1 MRTLLDFITMTKG
14 IEYLI
19 AVAFLMTFV
28 LFWHL
33 AVTPARTAPSRVKER
48 IGEMARNLGEMV
60 GGFLVPEKVY
70 FHPGHAWA
78 KVERGDL
85 LSLGIDDF
93 GQKLVGPINAIQTPA
108 VGTRVKQGERAWT
121 LLVNGQSID
130 MLSPVDG
137 EIIAVNEDVLES
149 PEEIN
154 KDPFGK
160 GWLMTV
166 RNPEKLANLKGLLSG
181 IQAHRWIEEARTKLM
196 AITSSYNLGTV
207 LADAGPLRDGI
218 ARTLDSERWVEIV
231 KSHFL
236 TADE

>member
-1 MRTLLDFITMTKG
+1 MHTLLEFITLTKG

-19 AVAFLMTFV
+19 AVAFLTSFI
-28 LFWHL
+28 LFWQL
-33 AVTPARTAPSRVKER
+33 AVAPPRPARSRVKER
-48 IGEMARNLGEMV
+48 IGELARNFGEMV
-60 GGFLVPEKVY
+60 GGFLVPENVY

-78 KVERGDL
+78 KAERGDI

-93 GQKLVGPINAIQTPA
+93 GQKLLGPIQSVQTPE
-108 VGTRVKQGERAWT
+108 VGARVKQGERVWT
-121 LLVNGQSID
+121 FQVNGQAID

-137 EIIAVNEDVLES
+137 EIVAVNDDVLQS
-149 PEEIN
+149 PEQIR

-166 RNPEKLANLKGLLSG
+166 RNPEKLTNLKGLLSG
-181 IQAHRWIEEARTKLM
+181 IQARRWIEEGRTQLM
-196 AITSSYNLGTV
+196 AITNQNLGTV

-231 KSHFL
+231 KSHFQ
-236 TADE
+236 TANE

>member
-33 AVTPARTAPSRVKER
+33 AVTPVRPAPSRVKER
-48 IGEMARNLGEMV
+48 FGEMVRNFGEMV

-108 VGTRVKQGERAWT
+108 VK
-121 LLVNGQSID
+121 
-130 MLSPVDG
+130 
-137 EIIAVNEDVLES
+137 LEAMRG
-149 PEEIN
+149 
-154 KDPFGK
+154 GK
-160 GWLMTV
+160 AA
-166 RNPEKLANLKGLLSG
+166 EG
-181 IQAHRWIEEARTKLM
+181 ISR
-196 AITSSYNLGTV
+196 
-207 LADAGPLRDGI
+207 
-218 ARTLDSERWVEIV
+218 
-231 KSHFL
+231 
-236 TADE
+236 

>member
-1 MRTLLDFITMTKG
+1 MHTLLDFITMTKG

-19 AVAFLMTFV
+19 AIAFLMSFI
-28 LFWHL
+28 LFWRL
-33 AVTPARTAPSRVKER
+33 AMTSARPARSRGKER
-48 IGEMARNLGEMV
+48 IGELARNLGEMV
-60 GGFLVPEKVY
+60 GGFLVPENVY

-78 KVERGDL
+78 KVDRSGL

-93 GQKLVGPINAIQTPA
+93 GQKLLGPITAIQTPP
-108 VGTRVKQGERAWT
+108 VGARVKQGERTWT
-121 LLVNGQSID
+121 FQVNGQAID

-137 EIIAVNEDVLES
+137 EIVAVNNDVLQS
-149 PEEIN
+149 PEKIH

-160 GWLMTV
+160 GWLMMV
-166 RNPEKLANLKGLLSG
+166 RNPEKLTNLRGLLSG
-181 IQAHRWIEEARTKLM
+181 IQARRWIEGVRTQLLSI
-196 AITSSYNLGTV
+196 ANQNLGTV

-218 ARTLDSERWVEIV
+218 ARTLDSERWMEIA

>member
-19 AVAFLMTFV
+19 AVGFLTSFI

-33 AVTPARTAPSRVKER
+33 AVTPARPARSRVKER
-48 IGEMARNLGEMV
+48 IGDLARNVGEMV
-60 GGFLVPEKVY
+60 GGFLVPENVY

-78 KVERGDL
+78 KAERGDL
-85 LSLGIDDF
+85 MSLGIDDF
-93 GQKLVGPINAIQTPA
+93 GQKLLGPIQAIRTPA

-121 LLVNGQSID
+121 FQVNGQAID

-137 EIIAVNEDVLES
+137 EIVALNDDVLQS
-149 PEEIN
+149 PEEIRN
-154 KDPFGK
+154 DPFGK

-166 RNPEKLANLKGLLSG
+166 RNAEKLANLKGLLSG
-181 IQAHRWIEEARTKLM
+181 VQARRWIEDARTQLM
-196 AITSSYNLGTV
+196 AVTNRNLGTV
-207 LADAGPLRDGI
+207 LADAGPLREGI
-218 ARTLDSERWVEIV
+218 AQTLGSERWVEIV

>member
-19 AVAFLMTFV
+19 AIAFLASFV
-28 LFWHL
+28 LFWQL
-33 AVTPARTAPSRVKER
+33 ATTPARSRVR
-48 IGEMARNLGEMV
+48 IREMARNLGEMV

-78 KVERGDL
+78 KVEWGDL

-93 GQKLVGPINAIQTPA
+93 GQKLVGPIHAIQTPA
-108 VGTRVKQGERAWT
+108 VGARVKQGERAWT
-121 LLVNGQSID
+121 LQVNGQSID

-137 EIIAVNEDVLES
+137 EIIAVNDDVLQS
-149 PEEIN
+149 PQEIN

-160 GWLMTV
+160 GWVMAV
-166 RNPEKLANLKGLLSG
+166 RNSDKLLNLKGLLSG
-181 IQAHRWIEEARTKLM
+181 IQARLWTEEARTKLM
-196 AITSSYNLGTV
+196 AITSRNLGTV
-207 LADAGPLRDGI
+207 LADAGPLREGI

>member
-28 LFWHL
+28 LFWRL
-33 AVTPARTAPSRVKER
+33 AVTPVRPAPSRVR
-48 IGEMARNLGEMV
+48 EMARNFGEMV

-108 VGTRVKQGERAWT
+108 VGARVKQGERAWT

-137 EIIAVNEDVLES
+137 EIIAVNDDVLQF

-166 RNPEKLANLKGLLSG
+166 RNSEKLANLKGLLSG
-181 IQAHRWIEEARTKLM
+181 IQARRWIEEARTKLM
-196 AITSSYNLGTV
+196 AITGYNLGTV
-207 LADAGPLRDGI
+207 LADGGPLRDGI

-231 KSHFL
+231 KTHFL

>member
-19 AVAFLMTFV
+19 SVAFLMTFV
-28 LFWHL
+28 LFWRL
-33 AVTPARTAPSRVKER
+33 AVTPARPRVKER
-48 IGEMARNLGEMV
+48 IGELARNFREMV
-60 GGFLVPEKVY
+60 GGFLVPENVY

-93 GQKLVGPINAIQTPA
+93 GQKLVGPIDAIETPA
-108 VGTRVKQGERAWT
+108 AGARVKQGERVWT
-121 LLVNGQSID
+121 FHVDGQAID

-137 EIIAVNEDVLES
+137 EIVAVNDDVLQS
-149 PEEIN
+149 PQEIN

-160 GWLMTV
+160 GWLITV
-166 RNPEKLANLKGLLSG
+166 RNPEKLANQKGLLSG
-181 IQAHRWIEEARTKLM
+181 IEARRWIEEARTKLM
-196 AITSSYNLGTV
+196 AITSSNLGTV

>member
-1 MRTLLDFITMTKG
+1 MRTLLDFITLTKG

-19 AVAFLMTFV
+19 AVAFLTSFV

-33 AVTPARTAPSRVKER
+33 AVTPARPARSRVKER
-48 IGEMARNLGEMV
+48 IGELARNLGEMV

-70 FHPGHAWA
+70 FHPGHAWT
-78 KVERGDL
+78 KVEWGDL

-93 GQKLVGPINAIQTPA
+93 GQKLLGPINAIQTPE
-108 VGTRVKQGERAWT
+108 VGSRVKQGERAWT
-121 LLVNGQSID
+121 LQVNGQSID

-137 EIIAVNEDVLES
+137 EIIAVNEDVLQS

-160 GWLMTV
+160 GWVMAV
-166 RNPEKLANLKGLLSG
+166 RNPDKLLNLKELLSG
-181 IQAHRWIEEARTKLM
+181 IQARKWIEEARTRLM
-196 AITSSYNLGTV
+196 AITNQNLGTV

-231 KSHFL
+231 RSHFL
-236 TADE
+236 TAKE

>member
-1 MRTLLDFITMTKG
+1 MHTLLEFITLTKG

-28 LFWHL
+28 LFWHF
-33 AVTPARTAPSRVKER
+33 AVTPAPARSRVKAR
-48 IGEMARNLGEMV
+48 IGELARDFGEMV
-60 GGFLVPEKVY
+60 GGFLVPENVY

-78 KVERGDL
+78 KVERGDV

-93 GQKLVGPINAIQTPA
+93 GQKLVGPITAIQTPA
-108 VGTRVKQGERAWT
+108 EGARVKQGERAWT
-121 LLVNGQSID
+121 LQVNGQSID

-137 EIIAVNEDVLES
+137 EIVAVNDDVLQS
-149 PEEIN
+149 PEEIR

-166 RNPEKLANLKGLLSG
+166 RNPEKLTNLKGLLSG
-181 IQAHRWIEEARTKLM
+181 IQARKWIEEARTRLM
-196 AITSSYNLGTV
+196 GMTNQNLGTV
-207 LADAGPLRDGI
+207 LADAGPGRDGI

>member
-19 AVAFLMTFV
+19 AVAFLTSFV
-28 LFWHL
+28 LFWRL
-33 AVTPARTAPSRVKER
+33 AATPPRSRVKER
-48 IGEMARNLGEMV
+48 IGELARNFGEMV
-60 GGFLVPEKVY
+60 GGFLVPENVY

-93 GQKLVGPINAIQTPA
+93 GQKLLGPITAIQTPGEGA
-108 VGTRVKQGERAWT
+108 RVKQGERVWT
-121 LLVNGQSID
+121 LHVDGQAID

-137 EIIAVNEDVLES
+137 EIVALNDDVLQS
-149 PEEIN
+149 PEEIR

-160 GWLMTV
+160 GWVMTV
-166 RNPEKLANLKGLLSG
+166 RNPEKSMNLKGLLSG
-181 IQAHRWIEEARTKLM
+181 IQARRWIEEARTQLM
-196 AITSSYNLGTV
+196 AITNQNLGTV
-207 LADAGPLRDGI
+207 LADAGPAREGI
-218 ARTLDSERWVEIV
+218 ARTLNGERWVEIV
-231 KSHFL
+231 KTHFL

>member
-33 AVTPARTAPSRVKER
+33 AVTPARPAPFRVKER
-48 IGEMARNLGEMV
+48 IGEMARNFGEMV

-108 VGTRVKQGERAWT
+108 VGARVKQGERAWT

-137 EIIAVNEDVLES
+137 EIIAVNDDVLQF
-149 PEEIN
+149 PAEIS

-166 RNPEKLANLKGLLSG
+166 RNSEKLANLKGLLSG
-181 IQAHRWIEEARTKLM
+181 TQAHRWIEEARTKLM
-196 AITSSYNLGTV
+196 AMTSSNLGTV

-231 KSHFL
+231 KTHFL
-236 TADE
+236 TAEE

>member
-1 MRTLLDFITMTKG
+1 MHTLLDFITMTKG

-19 AVAFLMTFV
+19 AVAFLVTFI
-28 LFWHL
+28 LFWRY
-33 AVTPARTAPSRVKER
+33 AAAPARPVPSRVR
-48 IGEMARNLGEMV
+48 GGLGVMSRGVGELI

-78 KVERGDL
+78 KVEKGDL

-93 GQKLVGPINAIQTPA
+93 GQKLVGPINAIQAPA
-108 VGTRVKQGERAWT
+108 VGARVKQGERAWT
-121 LLVNGQSID
+121 LLINGQPID

-137 EIIAVNEDVLES
+137 EIVAVNEDVLQF
-149 PEEIN
+149 PAKVN
-154 KDPFGK
+154 KDPFGT
-160 GWLMTV
+160 GWLMMV

-181 IQAHRWIEEARTKLM
+181 IHAHRWIEEARTKLM
-196 AITSSYNLGTV
+196 AITSHNLGTV

-218 ARTLDSERWVEIV
+218 ARTLDSERWLQIV

>member
-19 AVAFLMTFV
+19 AVAFLTSFV
-28 LFWHL
+28 LFWRL
-33 AVTPARTAPSRVKER
+33 AATPPRSRVKER
-48 IGEMARNLGEMV
+48 IGELARNFGEMV
-60 GGFLVPEKVY
+60 GGFLVPENVY

-93 GQKLVGPINAIQTPA
+93 GQKLLGPITAIQTPGEGA
-108 VGTRVKQGERAWT
+108 RVKQGERAWT
-121 LLVNGQSID
+121 LQVNGQSID

-137 EIIAVNEDVLES
+137 EIIAVNDDVLQS
-149 PEEIN
+149 PQEIN

-160 GWLMTV
+160 GWVMAV
-166 RNPEKLANLKGLLSG
+166 RNQDKLLNLKGLLSG
-181 IQAHRWIEEARTKLM
+181 IQARLWTEEARTKLM
-196 AITSSYNLGTV
+196 AITSRNLGTV

-231 KSHFL
+231 KSHFQ
-236 TADE
+236 TAKE

>member
-19 AVAFLMTFV
+19 AIAFLTSFV

-33 AVTPARTAPSRVKER
+33 AMTPARSLSRVKER
-48 IGEMARNLGEMV
+48 LGEMAKNLGEMV
-60 GGFLVPEKVY
+60 GGFLVPEEVY

-78 KVERGDL
+78 KVEWDDFF
-85 LSLGIDDF
+85 SLGIDDF
-93 GQKLVGPINAIQTPA
+93 GQKLLGPINAIQTPA
-108 VGTRVKQGERAWT
+108 VGARVKQGKRAWT
-121 LLVNGQSID
+121 LQVNGQAID

-137 EIIAVNEDVLES
+137 EIIAVNDDVLHS
-149 PEEIN
+149 PQEIN

-160 GWLMTV
+160 GWVIMV
-166 RNPEKLANLKGLLSG
+166 RNPDKLMNLKELLSG
-181 IQAHRWIEEARTKLM
+181 IQARRWTEEARTKLM
-196 AITSSYNLGTV
+196 AMTNRNLGTV
-207 LADAGPLRDGI
+207 LADAGPLREGI